1 MQPHMSTVVMIATNE
16 RGGSA
21 KPLQG
26 AHWLLYTECANCH
39 HRNDGGCGGALLL
52 GHDKRI
58 AR

>member
-1 MQPHMSTVVMIATNE
+1 MIATNE